1 MKMQNCT
8 SHHQN
13 QLGQAAALMIVLF
26 AHFAA
31 AADVSHHGD
40 SAGNNVVSSKSNLG
54 IDHDVTTAAV
64 AGSTLTYSPFLP
76 HQLYYYFMPAGG
88 HSLMPYFYQVLK
100 STNMNIYH
108 TGPFGTPRHY

>member
-1 MKMQNCT
+1 MKMQNT

-31 AADVSHHGD
+31 PADVSHSSRHGD

-54 IDHDVTTAAV
+54 IDHDVTTAAA
-64 AGSTLTYSPFLP
+64 AGSTLAYSPLLH
-76 HQLYYYFMPAGG
+76 HQLYYLMPAGG
-88 HSLMPYFYQVLK
+88 HSLMPYFYQVL
-100 STNMNIYH
+100 N
-108 TGPFGTPRHY
+108 R

>member
-1 MKMQNCT
+1 MKMQNT

-31 AADVSHHGD
+31 AAADVSHSSTRHGGD

-54 IDHDVTTAAV
+54 IDHDVTTAAA
-64 AGSTLTYSPFLP
+64 AGSTLAYSPFLH
-76 HQLYYYFMPAGG
+76 HQLYYLMPAGG
-88 HSLMPYFYQVLK
+88 HSLMPYFYQVL
-100 STNMNIYH
+100 N
-108 TGPFGTPRHY
+108 R